1 MNSQKLFFYVSCE
14 TLVPQTCIYLPHL
27 QINREDLEGNGVKFD
42 LVVKYSPSEEMQS
55 GSGAGT
61 W

>member
-14 TLVPQTCIYLPHL
+14 ILVPQTCICLPLL

-42 LVVKYSPSEEMQS
+42 LVVKNSPSEKVQS